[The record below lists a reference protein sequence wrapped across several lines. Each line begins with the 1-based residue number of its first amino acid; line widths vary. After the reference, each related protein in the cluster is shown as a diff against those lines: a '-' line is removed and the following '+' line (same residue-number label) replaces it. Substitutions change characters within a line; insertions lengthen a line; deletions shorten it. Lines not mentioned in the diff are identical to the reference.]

1 MKKHFFHV
9 TNLDRAIHLWE
20 LLSQPYFAE
29 LYGYDPVKDWPMLL
43 DEADKALKLAI
54 AENEL

>member
-9 TNLDRAIHLWE
+9 TNLDRAIHFWE
-20 LLSQPYFAE
+20 LLSQPHRAE
-29 LYGYDPVKDWPMLL
+29 LLGFDPVKDWEMLL
-43 DEADKALKLAI
+43 DEADKALTLAI